1 MMNSST
7 TPTLMATM
15 MLFRRA
21 DSRTPQPSMAV
32 RASMMTR
39 AGRLMKVVTPGSAPG
54 AAVSAT
60 GRAMPKP
67 DSSDWK

>member
-1 MMNSST
+1 
-7 TPTLMATM
+7 MATM

-32 RASMMTR
+32 SSSMMTR
-39 AGRLMKVVTPGSAPG
+39 AGRLMKVVTPGRAPG
-54 AAVSAT
+54 AAVRAT